1 MATGHSKDFFLSG
14 LLRLV
19 CPHSRRA
26 GGCNKHRDLWK
37 PTVSTR
43 EVSKQTRLSVL
54 QGLSRSS
61 FLTFSWNSTRYL
73 WIWGNMLNLGTT
85 LFFRTWTVA
94 WPIALM
100 ACAWRGGQAVDCEVP
115 TKLDDPS
122 DLSERPNVDLYRPEA
137 LAECVCTPGTTCRSV
152 VSKAN
157 IASVAGTIL
166 LRIALGTLLERF
178 GPVNVQCSL
187 MVFVL
192 FGLPCLQPLIH
203 PGPTSSSA
211 FVSAWWVLHLSRI
224 NSGAPAWTCRFST
237 SSPLVHPNRNGES
250 IGHNMHNYAQ
260 FCTSLS
266 LSFSLSLYTY
276 IEIQST
282 RN

>member
-100 ACAWRGGQAVDCEVP
+100 ACAWRADRPWTARC
-115 TKLDDPS
+115 
-122 DLSERPNVDLYRPEA
+122 RPNLTTRR
-137 LAECVCTPGTTCRSV
+137 TCRSAQM
-152 VSKAN
+152 SICTGPKRWQ
-157 IASVAGTIL
+157 SVCA
-166 LRIALGTLLERF
+166 LLERPAGVWSQRRTSPRWQEPSF
-178 GPVNVQCSL
+178 
-187 MVFVL
+187 FV
-192 FGLPCLQPLIH
+192 
-203 PGPTSSSA
+203 
-211 FVSAWWVLHLSRI
+211 
-224 NSGAPAWTCRFST
+224 
-237 SSPLVHPNRNGES
+237 
-250 IGHNMHNYAQ
+250 
-260 FCTSLS
+260 
-266 LSFSLSLYTY
+266 
-276 IEIQST
+276 
-282 RN
+282 